1 MCPDLF
7 HFYSALFRQCRATT
21 PSYGTKIIIFGHLGS
36 FWGANRPPWP
46 EKRFHCIAPGVP
58 GKSKRC
64 VLLQHHIETNR
75 NYSNLFPKS
84 NWGRQRSHTGFIE
97 EAHCNKEGWSS
108 VFGEMRRASH
118 VSASVTATSYSLMP
132 HHHQFTSLPI
142 GQRTRA
148 FSYSLS
154 PCFSSQVNRPQAMRG
169 NYCTCS
175 CSFASMNEEKMIS
188 FVKVYCHFNFFTKFL
203 IFCCFQNEI

>member
-1 MCPDLF
+1 MVNAWRRFFNAVTITILTHGLLDKNSHKSKENPKRVQSCFFFFSCFFFGFLPCFLWDGE
-7 HFYSALFRQCRATT
+7 
-21 PSYGTKIIIFGHLGS
+21 PSLLAS
-36 FWGANRPPWP
+36 SSEQLP
-46 EKRFHCIAPGVP
+46 ERYQYNKRFARLIFD
-58 GKSKRC
+58 K
-64 VLLQHHIETNR
+64 I
-75 NYSNLFPKS
+75 
-84 NWGRQRSHTGFIE
+84 
-97 EAHCNKEGWSS
+97 CNICLVVRTTVGN
-108 VFGEMRRASH
+108 
-118 VSASVTATSYSLMP
+118 
-132 HHHQFTSLPI
+132 FTSLPI

>member
-1 MCPDLF
+1 MLPFKTQNTHCCRWLNLSKFTCFLGGPNRPKICVGRTKSDFKDRAPDHRNGSIASPRMCPDLF

-46 EKRFHCIAPGVP
+46 EKRLHCIAPGVP

-84 NWGRQRSHTGFIE
+84 NWGRRKSHTGFIE
-97 EAHCNKEGWSS
+97 
-108 VFGEMRRASH
+108 
-118 VSASVTATSYSLMP
+118 
-132 HHHQFTSLPI
+132 
-142 GQRTRA
+142 
-148 FSYSLS
+148 
-154 PCFSSQVNRPQAMRG
+154 
-169 NYCTCS
+169 
-175 CSFASMNEEKMIS
+175 
-188 FVKVYCHFNFFTKFL
+188 
-203 IFCCFQNEI
+203 

>member
-1 MCPDLF
+1 
-7 HFYSALFRQCRATT
+7 
-21 PSYGTKIIIFGHLGS
+21 
-36 FWGANRPPWP
+36 
-46 EKRFHCIAPGVP
+46 
-58 GKSKRC
+58 
-64 VLLQHHIETNR
+64 
-75 NYSNLFPKS
+75 
-84 NWGRQRSHTGFIE
+84 
-97 EAHCNKEGWSS
+97 
-108 VFGEMRRASH
+108 MRRASH

-175 CSFASMNEEKMIS
+175 CSFASMNEEKRIS

-203 IFCCFQNEI
+203 IFCCFQNEIQLPSTQSFSIFGSGRVGYLKKSSGQVGHRDPVQ

>member
-1 MCPDLF
+1 
-7 HFYSALFRQCRATT
+7 
-21 PSYGTKIIIFGHLGS
+21 
-36 FWGANRPPWP
+36 
-46 EKRFHCIAPGVP
+46 
-58 GKSKRC
+58 
-64 VLLQHHIETNR
+64 
-75 NYSNLFPKS
+75 
-84 NWGRQRSHTGFIE
+84 
-97 EAHCNKEGWSS
+97 
-108 VFGEMRRASH
+108 MRRASH

-175 CSFASMNEEKMIS
+175 CSFASLNDK
-188 FVKVYCHFNFFTKFL
+188 KRLPLLLDYCQFYLLAGFL
-203 IFCCFQNEI
+203 MFYCFQNEIWLPGTQSFSIFGSGRVGYLKKSSGRVGYRDPVRPWLGVIRTVHYFYCRSCSTLENAPVEYSFFNLTSDALWVSHLQSVD